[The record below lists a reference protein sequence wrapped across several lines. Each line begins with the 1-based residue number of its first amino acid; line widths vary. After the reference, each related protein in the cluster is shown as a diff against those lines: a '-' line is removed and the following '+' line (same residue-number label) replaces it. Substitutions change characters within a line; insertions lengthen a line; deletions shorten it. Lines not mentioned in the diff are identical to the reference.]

1 MGGNPRVDGTID
13 IGAYEFQKIPTGR
26 IRYVKPGGTGDGSSW
41 ANASGDLQR
50 MIDELADNNPQN
62 LPGEVWV
69 AAGIY
74 KPQSQLISGTAYSA
88 SFRMRDGISVYGGF
102 DADNPESSKQDRQKG
117 TMPWDF
123 TNVTILE
130 AAYYEHNNFAWNN
143 KWTLTSD
150 SRHVVWFAPMANEA
164 AFSRV
169 TTLDGVTIRGGYA
182 QGGTGLDDFKT
193 DRGAGVYM
201 DGANAYLTN
210 CIVKENYATGNGG
223 GVYLKDGRV
232 ETSFIYNNNADADGG
247 AVYVDNRGLVLRS
260 MLANNSAHNGAG
272 AYLHNE
278 VETTNDYP
286 EYLILSTCVVSNNTM
301 SGNGAV
307 YCDKGGVLMQN
318 TITNNNCVTATD
330 ATDSNASQTGGIY
343 VDEYALV
350 VNSVIWNNQMGK
362 TGGTNIPMYARNPSA
377 SKVRFL
383 YNAISGV
390 NNAVWNYT
398 LQEQTLSL
406 VDENAGIP
414 DDGGS
419 IGPRFTEPDTDM
431 KFDLKTNYGVG
442 RMERQHHQLL
452 LEAHQRFQP
461 VGARYGAR
469 TVARRSGIGAGVG
482 HTGKDV
488 RPKARRRCLYG
499 GSDGNCAKGNR
510 RCLYRLCRR
519 RMYGTWPS
527 GRFLGYGLP
536 LAQQCDRLSGKS

>member
-1 MGGNPRVDGTID
+1 MHDKGDGNAYQSTTYGDQDMAGNPRIDGVID
-13 IGAYEFQKIPTGR
+13 IGAYEFQKLPTVR
-26 IRYVKPGGTGDGSSW
+26 IRYVKPTATGTGDGSSW
-41 ANASGDLQR
+41 DNASGDLQK

-62 LPGEVWV
+62 QAGEVWV
-69 AAGIY
+69 AQGTYA
-74 KPQSQLISGTAYSA
+74 PQAQLISGTAYSA

-102 DADNPESSKQDRQKG
+102 AGTETTKQKRAKG

-130 AAYYEHNNFAWNN
+130 AAFYDHNNFAWNN

-278 VETTNDYP
+278 EETLNDHP

-318 TITNNNCVTATD
+318 TITNNHCVTATD
-330 ATDSNASQTGGIY
+330 ATDANASQTAGIY
-343 VDEYALV
+343 ADEYALV
-350 VNSVIWNNQMGK
+350 LNSVIWNNQK
-362 TGGTNIPMYARNPSA
+362 NDGTNIPMYARNPST
-377 SKVRFL
+377 STVRFL
-383 YNAISGV
+383 YNAISGT

-398 LQEQTLSL
+398 LQEQTLAL
-406 VDENAGIP
+406 EQ
-414 DDGGS
+414 
-419 IGPRFTEPDTDM
+419 
-431 KFDLKTNYGVG
+431 
-442 RMERQHHQLL
+442 RMT
-452 LEAHQRFQP
+452 A
-461 VGARYGAR
+461 AA
-469 TVARRSGIGAGVG
+469 
-482 HTGKDV
+482 
-488 RPKARRRCLYG
+488 
-499 GSDGNCAKGNR
+499 
-510 RCLYRLCRR
+510 
-519 RMYGTWPS
+519 S
-527 GRFLGYGLP
+527 GRGLRSLP
-536 LAQQCDRLSGKS
+536 TSVLPASIWKPTTACRKDGKTTSSATTGSPSAVPTCGGAVWRSDSCPKRWC